1 MRLYAFLLFLHVLG
15 VVIWVGGMF
24 MMHFAVRPS
33 AVELLPPPQRVPL
46 LAATLRRFF
55 GWVTIA
61 VLVVLASGLLMF
73 FGIGMAAGAMAAG
86 KNAFLEG
93 IRLAHVSVHAMF
105 IIGLVMMAI
114 YAHIRL
120 APFKRLHAAVT
131 AQDWAAGARH
141 LDQVRQL
148 VAINL
153 ALGVIVIGVATLGRA
168 IL

>member
-1 MRLYAFLLFLHVLG
+1 MRLYAFLLFLHVMG

-33 AVELLPPPQRVPL
+33 AVELLPPPQRVPM

-55 GWVTIA
+55 RWVTIA
-61 VLVVLASGLLMF
+61 VLVVLISGLLMF

-105 IIGLVMMAI
+105 VIGLVMMAV
-114 YAHIRL
+114 YAHIRV
-120 APFKRLHAAVT
+120 APFKRLQAAVA
-131 AQDWAAGARH
+131 AQDWAAGALQ
-141 LDQVRQL
+141 LDQVRLL

-153 ALGVIVIGVATLGRA
+153 ALGVIVVGVATLGRA

>member
-24 MMHFAVRPS
+24 VMHFAVRPS
-33 AVELLPPPQRVPL
+33 AVELLAPPQRLPML
-46 LAATLRRFF
+46 TATLRRFF

-61 VLVVLASGLLMF
+61 VLAVLASGLLMF
-73 FGIGMAAGAMAAG
+73 FGIGMAAGAMASG

-105 IIGLVMMAI
+105 IIGVVMMMV
-114 YAHIRL
+114 YAHIRT
-120 APFKRLHAAVT
+120 APFKRLQASVA
-131 AQDWAAGARH
+131 AQDWPAAAKQ

-153 ALGVIVIGVATLGRA
+153 VLGVIVIGVATLGRA

>member
-1 MRLYAFLLFLHVLG
+1 MRLYAFLLFLHVMG

-33 AVELLPPPQRVPL
+33 AVELLPPPQRVPM

-55 GWVTIA
+55 RWVTIA
-61 VLVVLASGLLMF
+61 VLVVLISGLLMF

-105 IIGLVMMAI
+105 VIGLVMMAV
-114 YAHIRL
+114 YAHIRV
-120 APFKRLHAAVT
+120 APFKRLQAAVA
-131 AQDWAAGARH
+131 AQDWAAGALQ
-141 LDQVRQL
+141 LDQVRLL

>member
-120 APFKRLHAAVT
+120 APFKRLQAAVT
-131 AQDWAAGARH
+131 AQDWAAGARC

>member
-33 AVELLPPPQRVPL
+33 AVELLPPPQRVPM

-55 GWVTIA
+55 RWVTIA

-105 IIGLVMMAI
+105 VIGLVMMAV
-114 YAHIRL
+114 YAHIRV
-120 APFKRLHAAVT
+120 APFKRLQAAVA

-141 LDQVRQL
+141 LDQVRLL

>member
-1 MRLYAFLLFLHVLG
+1 MRLYALLLFLHVLG

-33 AVELLPPPQRVPL
+33 AVELLSPPQRVPL

-120 APFKRLHAAVT
+120 APFKRLQGAVT

-141 LDQVRQL
+141 LDQLRQL

-153 ALGVIVIGVATLGRA
+153 ALGVIVIAVATLGRA